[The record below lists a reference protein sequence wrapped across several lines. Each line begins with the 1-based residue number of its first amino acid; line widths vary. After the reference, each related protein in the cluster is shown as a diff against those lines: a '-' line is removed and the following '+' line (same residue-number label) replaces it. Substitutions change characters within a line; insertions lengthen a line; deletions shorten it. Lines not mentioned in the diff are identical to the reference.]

1 MNEKIFVLVSEKR
14 ATNHILHLLLCVP
27 TFGIWLVVWFIV
39 ANNNAT
45 HNDKIQRKID
55 KLLNPEASGMND
67 DEMYQ
72 RLTPE
77 ESAASR
83 RRALLVAGGIIFL
96 PFIIA
101 ILLDVVFH

>member
-1 MNEKIFVLVSEKR
+1 MNEKIFVLVSEKK

-27 TFGIWLVVWFIV
+27 TFGVWLIVWFIV
-39 ANNNAT
+39 ANYNAT

-67 DEMYQ
+67 GEMYQ

-83 RRALLVAGGIIFL
+83 RRALLVVGGIIFL
-96 PFIIA
+96 PLIIA
-101 ILLDVVFH
+101 VLLEVVFH

>member
-1 MNEKIFVLVSEKR
+1 MNEQIFVLVSQKKT
-14 ATNHILHLLLCVP
+14 TNHILHLLLCVP
-27 TFGIWLVVWFIV
+27 TFGFWLIVWFIV
-39 ANNNAT
+39 AINNVN
-45 HNDKIQRKID
+45 HNDKIQRRID

-67 DEMYQ
+67 DEMYR

-96 PFIIA
+96 PIIIA
-101 ILLDVVFH
+101 VLLDVVFH